1 MATLHEIKTK
11 FNSNLTISNTGGNIS
26 NDCGLILVKEFMD
39 SLDFTAL
46 SRKHLTIKD
55 ARLYHTHTNLSLM
68 EQLIYQIIAGYT
80 TDSAATLLKEDPA
93 FKILFGKN
101 RLASQPSLSRF
112 WNRISKKNISQFQDL
127 NQAMIDK
134 VRLVRNTTE
143 MIFDLDS
150 THSDTYGKQ
159 ELSSYNA
166 HYGTNGYHPLV
177 AFDGLTGDFLKA
189 ELRPGSVYTSN
200 GVGDF
205 VAPLFKHYQ
214 QVVPDSNILVRG
226 DSGFATPELYELCEA
241 YSSFYVIRLK
251 SNAILFKIA
260 EKNIQVDDDTHWE
273 KREVSYS
280 STLYQANSW
289 SKARRICIKSTREA
303 GELISRHEYIVTN
316 YSNNVSAETVFQTY
330 CKRGAMEN
338 FIKEAKSGFN
348 LDKTDSSSFVENQAR
363 MMVSLL
369 AYNIVNFMRT
379 LCLPVKSAGM
389 RVDTIR
395 LRLFKIA
402 GKVVQTGR
410 RLLLKTSSSHVY
422 QEHFFQLLQ
431 KIQQLH
437 W

>member
-112 WNRISKKNISQFQDL
+112 WNRISKDNISQFQDL

-177 AFDGLTGDFLKA
+177 AFDGLTGDFFYVD
-189 ELRPGSVYTSN
+189 PGGS
-200 GVGDF
+200 GDF
-205 VAPLFKHYQ
+205 TANEDHAGFDISFTCNTCFRVLF
-214 QVVPDSNILVRG
+214 
-226 DSGFATPELYELCEA
+226 
-241 YSSFYVIRLK
+241 
-251 SNAILFKIA
+251 
-260 EKNIQVDDDTHWE
+260 
-273 KREVSYS
+273 
-280 STLYQANSW
+280 
-289 SKARRICIKSTREA
+289 
-303 GELISRHEYIVTN
+303 
-316 YSNNVSAETVFQTY
+316 
-330 CKRGAMEN
+330 
-338 FIKEAKSGFN
+338 
-348 LDKTDSSSFVENQAR
+348 
-363 MMVSLL
+363 
-369 AYNIVNFMRT
+369 
-379 LCLPVKSAGM
+379 
-389 RVDTIR
+389 
-395 LRLFKIA
+395 
-402 GKVVQTGR
+402 
-410 RLLLKTSSSHVY
+410 
-422 QEHFFQLLQ
+422 
-431 KIQQLH
+431 
-437 W
+437 